1 MNGTRKTLAPPH
13 DRAAQTTAPHNS
25 TRDGSYAASLALLFA
40 TFTAPVTDK
49 ARAFLLSRLSVAAAK
64 ALGLRAT
71 PTDIA
76 DEFLR
81 CLAVYAP
88 LIQQKRLRG
97 YGPMRARFALELTR
111 SAAASLDRHRTA
123 DPSLRG
129 AAAERERTLAKTDA
143 MRAEVVTALRNLAGD
158 DPEAIE
164 RVRTAGK
171 PKRAV
176 DARLR
181 GMTQLAQEI
190 TRAREEIPAA
200 LLDDAGLDADTLDAV
215 LAITRDTA
223 DAHASSRARR
233 LAQQRLR
240 AELAE
245 PCGRIFNELKTMLRA
260 ARAARF
266 QDPTIPDVTSWLVT
280 RTVAAKPAAPSPA

>member
-13 DRAAQTTAPHNS
+13 DRAAQTTAPRSATH
-25 TRDGSYAASLALLFA
+25 TGSYAASLTHLFA
-40 TFTAPVTDK
+40 TFTAPVTDE
-49 ARAFLLSRLSVAAAK
+49 ARAFLTARLSVAAAK

-88 LIQQKRLRG
+88 LILEKRLRG
-97 YGPMRARFALELTR
+97 YGPMRARFGLELAQR
-111 SAAASLDRHRTA
+111 SAASLDRHRAA

-143 MRAEVVTALRNLAGD
+143 MRTEVVTALRNLAGD

-164 RVRTAGK
+164 RVRAAGR

-181 GMTQLAQEI
+181 GMEQLAQEI
-190 TRAREEIPAA
+190 TRARDEVPAE

-215 LAITRDTA
+215 LTSTRDTS

-240 AELAE
+240 GELAE
-245 PCGRIFNELKTMLRA
+245 PCGRIFNELKTLLRA
-260 ARAARF
+260 ARSARF
-266 QDPTIPDVTSWLVT
+266 RDPTVPDVTSWLVT
-280 RTVAAKPAAPSPA
+280 RKPAAPSPS